1 MELEVRLTA
10 FVDPGDVA
18 AAIALEG
25 GGEERVVLRS
35 GRWRGS
41 LPARALH
48 LRLVDDDDLELAPG
62 GGAPDAAPEGPL
74 VAIEELFDHG
84 VAVPAD
90 GRLVVQLG
98 WGTRCHHDE
107 HGAEEALRKQNKRF
121 GSFEHMACASLVG
134 KASDGAVLERGGAR
148 AWFDGSTP
156 LLGALDFGDV
166 IALAGDFYAHLDDR
180 AAADFADAWPAM
192 TGFAGWLAGDYRAAT
207 LLGDAAK
214 DREELRDLLIRK
226 ADSQGLAGELGTILF
241 DGVVLARYPAR
252 RYLALA
258 SQNFCHF
265 GREASSLWER
275 YQARARESAA
285 AAGALADP
293 GAAKRAFEGALV
305 VLAFGC
311 HFLTDAFASG
321 HMRVPRRLLAERF
334 GLLRGSGQQSRV
346 MHEEDNE
353 HGLWV
358 TAREEAGLPRREV
371 WVAFGDGMLLRAEA
385 EPHLARVREAVRV
398 AVEELFC
405 VFTGAPPPEP
415 GPSALLPVPLR
426 PGGLDPI
433 SDVVPGGAPVGAF
446 QGYPLYVLGPN
457 GRVGK
462 RQGDRASDQYKEIEG
477 SLFGRKA
484 FRYKDAP

>member
-10 FVDPGDVA
+10 FVDPGDA
-18 AAIALEG
+18 AAVVSLEG
-25 GGEERVVLRS
+25 GGEQRIVLRS
-35 GRWRGS
+35 GRWRGTV
-41 LPARALH
+41 PERALRV
-48 LRLVDDDDLELAPG
+48 RLVDDDELELAPG
-62 GGAPDAAPEGPL
+62 GGAPDAAPEGPV
-74 VAIEELFDHG
+74 VAIEQLFDHG
-84 VAVPAD
+84 VDVPPD

-98 WGTRCHHDE
+98 WGTRCHHDD
-107 HGAEEALRKQNKRF
+107 HGAEEAIRKRNKRF

-134 KASDGAVLERGGAR
+134 KERDGSVLERGGVR
-148 AWFDGSTP
+148 AWFDGSTRV
-156 LLGALDFGDV
+156 LGTLDFGDV

-180 AAADFADAWPAM
+180 AVADFADAWPAL
-192 TGFAGWLAGDYRAAT
+192 TGVSGWLAGDYRAST

-214 DREELRDLLIRK
+214 AREELRDLLIRK
-226 ADSQGLAGELGTILF
+226 ADSQGVAGELGTILF
-241 DGVVLARYPAR
+241 DGVVHGRYPAR

-265 GREASSLWER
+265 GREAVTLWDR
-275 YQARARESAA
+275 YQARALDAA
-285 AAGALADP
+285 AAASRLTEP
-293 GAAKRAFEGALV
+293 NAARRAFEDALV
-305 VLAFGC
+305 ILAFGC

-358 TAREEAGLPRREV
+358 TTRGEVDKNAREV
-371 WVAFGDGMLLRAEA
+371 WLAFGDGMLLRPEA

-405 VFTGAPPPEP
+405 VFAEAARPEP
-415 GPSALLPVPLR
+415 GASALIPAPLG
-426 PGGLDPI
+426 PGGLDPS
-433 SDVVPGGAPVGAF
+433 SDVVSGGIPMGAL
-446 QGYPLYVLGPN
+446 QGYPLYVLGPR

-462 RQGDRASDQYKEIEG
+462 RQGDRTSDGYREIEG
-477 SLFGRKA
+477 SLLGREA
-484 FRYKDAP
+484 FRFEDAS